1 VKNDR
6 NGFKTINVN
15 INDQNIIFM
24 TRRQRNRLNK
34 TFLIR
39 VDNITGNIRS
49 YAKLMILFV
58 YVFCC
63 SHNCSY
69 SWFLCYQHLMDFG
82 IKMSEEVAL
91 IA

>member
-69 SWFLCYQHLMDFG
+69 S
-82 IKMSEEVAL
+82 
-91 IA
+91 